1 MGDMT
6 TLTASGP
13 AREIGAAI
21 LERARRGDQEA
32 FAAVIRHYDP
42 GLRALAFRLLG
53 DRDRMDDALQEA
65 YVKAFRALPRFRGDS
80 KLGTWLYRIAYNAC
94 LDELARSRRVV
105 ELPLVEEAGQPGGWA
120 DPGDVAAQRHD
131 LAAALAALPPEER
144 AAVLL
149 VDAQGFDYRNAGR
162 VLGVPEGTVASR
174 LSRARASLRHA
185 LTDPP
190 EGAAA

>member
-1 MGDMT
+1 MT
-6 TLTASGP
+6 TLTAPSPGVEVGS
-13 AREIGAAI
+13 AV

-42 GLRALAFRLLG
+42 GLRALAYRLLG

-94 LDELARSRRVV
+94 LDELRRSRRTE
-105 ELPLVEEAGQPGGWA
+105 ELPLEAEVPSRED
-120 DPGDVAAQRHD
+120 DPGDRVASRGD
-131 LAAALAALPPEER
+131 LARALAALPAEDR

-149 VDAQGFDYRNAGR
+149 VDAQGFDYRESAR
-162 VLGVPEGTVASR
+162 ILGIPEGTVASR
-174 LSRARASLRHA
+174 LNRARASLRTA
-185 LTDPP
+185 L
-190 EGAAA
+190 GSAA